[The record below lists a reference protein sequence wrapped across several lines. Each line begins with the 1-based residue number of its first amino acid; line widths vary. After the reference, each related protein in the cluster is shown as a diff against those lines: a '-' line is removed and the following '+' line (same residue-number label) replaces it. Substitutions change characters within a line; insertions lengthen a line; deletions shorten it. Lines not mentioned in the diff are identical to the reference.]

1 MNIRNALLG
10 IALAFAVME
19 TIDIPDTGAPAAV
32 FAALFLVCSVW
43 LWRRNSR
50 IAAIILALQFTV
62 EATQAHTW
70 KHASATTK
78 DLSMALGTAGILA
91 AATFLTR
98 SLRPRLTTEVGSNDA

>member
-1 MNIRNALLG
+1 MTIRNALLA
-10 IALAFAVME
+10 IALAFAIME
-19 TIDIPDTGAPAAV
+19 TIDISDTGAPAAV
-32 FAALFLVCSVW
+32 FATIFFACSIW

-70 KHASATTK
+70 KHTSATTK
-78 DLSMALGTAGILA
+78 DLSMTLGTAGILA

-98 SLRPRLTTEVGSNDA
+98 SLQPSTRTERVSD

>member
-1 MNIRNALLG
+1 MTMRNALLA

-32 FAALFLVCSVW
+32 FATLFFACSIW

-78 DLSMALGTAGILA
+78 DLSMALGTAGILV
-91 AATFLTR
+91 AATFLIR
-98 SLRPRLTTEVGSNDA
+98 ALRPSGRTQRVSY

>member
-1 MNIRNALLG
+1 MTIRNALLG

-32 FAALFLVCSVW
+32 FAAFFFACIIW
-43 LWRRNSR
+43 LWRRSSR

-98 SLRPRLTTEVGSNDA
+98 SLRSSSRTERVSC

>member
-1 MNIRNALLG
+1 MTMRNALLA
-10 IALAFAVME
+10 IALAFAVLE
-19 TIDIPDTGAPAAV
+19 AIDIPDTGAPAAV
-32 FAALFLVCSVW
+32 FATLFFACSIW

-91 AATFLTR
+91 AATFLIRT
-98 SLRPRLTTEVGSNDA
+98 LRPSSRSQRVSY

>member
-1 MNIRNALLG
+1 MTIRNALLA
-10 IALAFAVME
+10 IALAFGVME

-32 FAALFLVCSVW
+32 FAALFVVCSMW
-43 LWRRNSR
+43 LWRRNGR
-50 IAAIILALQFTV
+50 IAVIILALQFTV

-70 KHASATTK
+70 KNASATTK

-98 SLRPRLTTEVGSNDA
+98 SLRPSTRAERVG